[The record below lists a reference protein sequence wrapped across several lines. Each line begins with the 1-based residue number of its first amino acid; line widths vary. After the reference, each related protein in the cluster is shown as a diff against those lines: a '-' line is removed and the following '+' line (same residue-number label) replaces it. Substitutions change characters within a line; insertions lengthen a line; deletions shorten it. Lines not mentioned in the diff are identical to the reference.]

1 MARYQT
7 IMPLV
12 DSQENSFEKIKS
24 FLLGKKFKY
33 ETLDGQ
39 QVFRKGDGFW
49 SAAKFIRVC
58 YAGNY
63 VRLEAWV
70 DAMNAE
76 MDLEGYVACAA
87 KKPLKKIVEQVER
100 IMRQPGADYV
110 PAEDPGPIPEFSD
123 EKQTLPEG
131 ITKKEYIR
139 KYAGDTFKRQLR
151 AVSIVGY
158 FCAGLNAV
166 FAWFLYAYAL
176 IDVFLILGLTLG
188 MHLGRSK
195 GCAIALLVYSIC
207 SVVSSVLLD
216 GSISGWLLLVL
227 GVMAVDVFAK
237 AEKRYKELTG
247 TPVQK
252 QRTDS
257 YRKL

>member
-70 DAMNAE
+70 DAQGAE
-76 MDLEGYVACAA
+76 MDLEGPVACAA
-87 KKPLKKIVEQVER
+87 KKPLEKIV
-100 IMRQPGADYV
+100 Y
-110 PAEDPGPIPEFSD
+110 
-123 EKQTLPEG
+123 L
-131 ITKKEYIR
+131 
-139 KYAGDTFKRQLR
+139 LR
-151 AVSIVGY
+151 SI
-158 FCAGLNAV
+158 L
-166 FAWFLYAYAL
+166 
-176 IDVFLILGLTLG
+176 
-188 MHLGRSK
+188 S
-195 GCAIALLVYSIC
+195 
-207 SVVSSVLLD
+207 
-216 GSISGWLLLVL
+216 
-227 GVMAVDVFAK
+227 
-237 AEKRYKELTG
+237 
-247 TPVQK
+247 
-252 QRTDS
+252 
-257 YRKL
+257 